1 MVVQSYNPLLRVF
14 PLLVV
19 CFDSFDVILPQ
30 SFPSDEGWP
39 FAKYLGACGRM
50 VAVNYVGEE
59 LWSFYNAP
67 WEKRVDLAWQLM
79 EIAEQLTNNDF
90 EFALYL
96 LDVSF
101 DNFAVGPR
109 DGKVIIVDAENV
121 LVADKKL
128 IKQMIWCPVHGGES
142 PPPGVPSAHDPL
154 TSRMV
159 GIAKCGKD
167 EEVIPGAL
175 CRQRSPG
182 GIQIIWP
189 GSWDQTY
196 VHSLSLL
203 PSPPTRDSFATIP
216 RLRGDKE
223 PTSGSKTK
231 TTRKCAVCMKKLS
244 SSYKKSLC
252 KECTDKIISEER
264 PSLIEEIKTLIQ
276 QEIKTSLA
284 TLSLSL
290 HHLLVPLLRLRKG
303 NLIHRRKSRR
313 TLRER
318 RRTNPPEEGELS
330 LDSETVQQERYYFS
344 SSDIEELLTAV
355 RKTMEVE
362 EEKTA
367 QSVQEEM
374 FGGLR
379 SRKRQVFPI
388 HQNIRDLVLDEW
400 ESPEKKLTTPAEIKD
415 RFPVDAE
422 TASCWSEVPKVD
434 VQIARVAKKTTL
446 PFEDASQL
454 RDPSGT

>member
-1 MVVQSYNPLLRVF
+1 MASVVLSEAEKVYVLHGIQDDLRTDGRGCEDYRGIEVETDVVSNTTGSARVKIGHTDI
-14 PLLVV
+14 LVGV
-19 CFDSFDVILPQ
+19 KAEMGTPKLEHPDKGYLEF
-30 SFPSDEGWP
+30 
-39 FAKYLGACGRM
+39 FAD
-50 VAVNYVGEE
+50 
-59 LWSFYNAP
+59 W
-67 WEKRVDLAWQLM
+67 
-79 EIAEQLTNNDF
+79 
-90 EFALYL
+90 
-96 LDVSF
+96 
-101 DNFAVGPR
+101 
-109 DGKVIIVDAENV
+109 
-121 LVADKKL
+121 
-128 IKQMIWCPVHGGES
+128 
-142 PPPGVPSAHDPL
+142 
-154 TSRMV
+154 
-159 GIAKCGKD
+159 D

-284 TLSLSL
+284 TLSQPTPS
-290 HHLLVPLLRLRKG
+290 PSALLRLRKG

-318 RRTNPPEEGELS
+318 RRRRTP
-330 LDSETVQQERYYFS
+330 R
-344 SSDIEELLTAV
+344 
-355 RKTMEVE
+355 
-362 EEKTA
+362 
-367 QSVQEEM
+367 
-374 FGGLR
+374 GG
-379 SRKRQVFPI
+379 
-388 HQNIRDLVLDEW
+388 
-400 ESPEKKLTTPAEIKD
+400 
-415 RFPVDAE
+415 
-422 TASCWSEVPKVD
+422 
-434 VQIARVAKKTTL
+434 
-446 PFEDASQL
+446 
-454 RDPSGT
+454 